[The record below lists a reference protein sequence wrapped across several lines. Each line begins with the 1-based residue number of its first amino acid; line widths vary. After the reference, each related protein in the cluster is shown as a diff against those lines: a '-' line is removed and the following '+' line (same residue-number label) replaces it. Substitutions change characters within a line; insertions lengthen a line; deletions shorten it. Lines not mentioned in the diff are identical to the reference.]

1 MVQCK
6 LQRMNGKKIA
16 QISAILY
23 VFAYFAAMV
32 APRKTQ
38 EEFNSSGFLAK
49 LLHGL
54 LYYSGP
60 LEPVANF
67 FFLVPIFAFLVFK
80 LGRSKSSIAL
90 FICIGLS
97 ATSEMLQIFIPGRV
111 SSLQDF
117 ILNSLGAFTVFMFDA
132 LNLSRKPRP

>member
-1 MVQCK
+1 
-6 LQRMNGKKIA
+6 MNGKKIG

-23 VFAYFAAMV
+23 TFADFAAMV
-32 APRKTQ
+32 APRSSQ
-38 EEFNSSGFLAK
+38 EQFNSSGFLSK

-67 FFLVPIFAFLVFK
+67 FFLMPIFAFLVFK
-80 LGRSKSSIAL
+80 YGRSKAIMAL
-90 FICIGLS
+90 FICIALS
-97 ATSEMLQIFIPGRV
+97 ASAEILQMFIPGRV

-117 ILNSLGAFTVFMFDA
+117 ILNSIGALIAFLLEKVYA
-132 LNLSRKPRP
+132 NRAQIL

>member
-1 MVQCK
+1 
-6 LQRMNGKKIA
+6 MNGKKIG

-23 VFAYFAAMV
+23 TFAYFAAMV
-32 APRKTQ
+32 APRSSQ
-38 EEFNSSGFLAK
+38 EQFNSSGFLSK

-67 FFLVPIFAFLVFK
+67 FFLMPIFAFLVFK
-80 LGRSKSSIAL
+80 YGRSKAIMAL
-90 FICIGLS
+90 FICIALS
-97 ATSEMLQIFIPGRV
+97 ASAEILQILIPGRV

-117 ILNSLGAFTVFMFDA
+117 ILNSLGAFTVFMTDK
-132 LNLSRKPRP
+132 LYLSRKQIPKL